1 MIVGTI
7 ILVREDDVPMSSTI
21 YIVGI
26 VYGEYCSVYI

>member
-21 YIVGI
+21 LLVSYMGSIV
-26 VYGEYCSVYI
+26 